1 MKGYPPL
8 KHPKLI
14 DRFNRNLTYL
24 RVSITDRC
32 NLRCMYCAPPRALI
46 PRLTHTQV
54 LRYEEIL
61 RIVRIGVQLGITK
74 IRVTGGE
81 PLVRKGVYPFLAALG
96 KIDGLTDISLTTN
109 GVFLRDNLSKI
120 RDAGITRLNISLDS
134 LDRKKFQQITGY
146 DYFTQVWEGI
156 ESAHQMGLY
165 PIKLNTV
172 AMKGINNDELTD
184 IARLSFS
191 YPFHMRF
198 IEYMP
203 IGDNHLDRGVRLLA
217 PEILKII
224 SPLGVLTPIL
234 RAQNDGPAE
243 RYRFR
248 GSQGEIGIIRPLS
261 NHFCHACNR
270 LRLTA
275 GGQLRPCLLS
285 DRHEDLNGPIRKG
298 CLDSEIVKRFLRAV
312 RFKPMEH
319 RVDEV
324 QHEEVRDS
332 MSSIGG

>member
-1 MKGYPPL
+1 MKGRRIV
-8 KHPKLI
+8 KHPRLI
-14 DRFNRNLTYL
+14 DSFNRNLTYL

-32 NLRCMYCAPPRALI
+32 NLRCMYCVPPRALI
-46 PRLTHTQV
+46 PRLAHSEV

-81 PLVRKGVYPFLAALG
+81 PLVRKGVYDFLAELG
-96 KIDGLTDISLTTN
+96 RIEGLKDISLTTN
-109 GVFLRDNLSKI
+109 GVLLKDNLARI
-120 RDAGITRLNISLDS
+120 QNAGIKRLNVSLDS
-134 LDRKKFQQITGY
+134 LYPERFERITGY
-146 DYFTQVWEGI
+146 DCFSRVWEGI
-156 ESAHQMGLY
+156 EAAHSMGFS
-165 PIKLNTV
+165 PIKINTV
-172 AMKGINNDELTD
+172 AMKGINDDELIN
-184 IARLSFS
+184 IAKLSFT

-203 IGDNHLDRGVRLLA
+203 IGDHHLDRNVRILA
-217 PEILKII
+217 PEIIERI
-224 SPLGVLTPIL
+224 SPLGELVPI
-234 RAQNDGPAE
+234 RRDIDGGPAE

-248 GSQGEIGIIRPLS
+248 DAQGEIGIIQPLS
-261 NHFCHACNR
+261 NHFCHLCNR

-285 DRHEDLNGPIRKG
+285 DRQEDLKGIIRKG
-298 CLDSEIVKRFLRAV
+298 CLDGDIVKLFLQAV

-319 RVDEV
+319 HVDTGEP
-324 QHEEVRDS
+324 EEIKAT